1 MKKKNIE
8 LKELLIVA
16 LASILFAAGYN
27 MFIEPAASFWEASP
41 ALPPF

>member
-1 MKKKNIE
+1 MGNTADMKKKNIE

-27 MFIEPAASFWEASP
+27 MFIEPAAP
-41 ALPPF
+41 